1 MLTVFAITGSIAAIV
16 LGILAYR
23 RHGFPFALSVVLL
36 ITIMGCAGTY
46 FIKQIAYIPPAGPK
60 PAGGCGTI
68 ERLWTEQSGGGGS
81 LLVQDPIKTNY
92 FMAVRFQS
100 GEGKTLSVDRD
111 DFGTRKAGDLVT
123 VEWSKTEIGN
133 MAGGDGEVWLYTL
146 KNGCPKP

>member
-1 MLTVFAITGSIAAIV
+1 MLITFAIVGCIVCLFIGITTYIRFGTSYGLLSILFVSIV
-16 LGILAYR
+16 GVAFEY
-23 RHGFPFALSVVLL
+23 
-36 ITIMGCAGTY
+36 
-46 FIKQIAYIPPAGPK
+46 YIYQMSYISPAGPK

-133 MAGGDGEVWLYTL
+133 MAGGDSEVWLYTL